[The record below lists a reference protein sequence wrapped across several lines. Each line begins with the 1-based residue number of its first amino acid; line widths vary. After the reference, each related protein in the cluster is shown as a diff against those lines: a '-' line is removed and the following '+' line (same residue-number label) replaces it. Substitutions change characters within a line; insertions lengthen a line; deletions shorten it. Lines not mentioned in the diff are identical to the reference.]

1 MKRRPK
7 WSHVSIALGVI
18 AALAFAVP
26 ALGVTQ
32 SVKKAIRKEVARQI
46 GKAIGPAGQRGLQ
59 GLQGPQGDP
68 AQYPQTL
75 PSGRTEIGVF
85 ATRFRAAA
93 GSSPGDASIS
103 FPIPLAAAPTPS
115 FGGSAGCTGTAA
127 NPTAPPGQLC
137 VYFGQSVNL
146 ESVEND
152 LVNSAGAF
160 GSADRQG
167 AILDVVSGNS
177 GDTIARG
184 SWAVTAP

>member
-1 MKRRPK
+1 MNRRPK
-7 WSHVSIALGVI
+7 WSHVTIALGVI
-18 AALAFAVP
+18 AAIAFAVP
-26 ALGVTQ
+26 ALGVTH
-32 SVKKAIRKEVARQI
+32 SLKTAIRKEVARQI
-46 GKAIGPAGQRGLQ
+46 GKAMGPAGQQGLQ
-59 GLQGPQGDP
+59 GLQGQQGDP

-85 ATRFRAAA
+85 ATRFRAAT

-146 ESVEND
+146 ESVETD
-152 LVNSAGAF
+152 LVNSAGNF
-160 GSADRQG
+160 ESADRQG